1 MTEGGFGQYIRIRRK
16 LVGMNQGALA
26 QAVGAKDRT
35 YITQIESGRIKLP
48 GHEMRLR
55 IADRAGGEPEQ
66 REIAEEERGGRSGKV
81 DHVEP
86 QIRLD
91 MIELRTVAQESDT
104 PTFALQRL

>member
-1 MTEGGFGQYIRIRRK
+1 MESGAHRANNASIDCSSVARFRTVTPVAASMTGSSIAPIVNRRNERSRRK
-16 LVGMNQGALA
+16 NA
-26 QAVGAKDRT
+26 
-35 YITQIESGRIKLP
+35 
-48 GHEMRLR
+48 
-55 IADRAGGEPEQ
+55 ADAR
-66 REIAEEERGGRSGKV
+66 